1 MPSVNEALLAES
13 GKVIAIVSVVSNWGI
28 LLGILAWHRVW
39 AYPFNKKK
47 VAFFRVMGTSATM
60 IPFSVASILFLFNCH
75 LKSMH
80 MYMGGCYA
88 LTIGHVITITQWRV
102 AVAAFGGK
110 PVSPLGKIL
119 PSATLTIYIILVV
132 TFVPVEQTRCISILG
147 GLLLAAIILT
157 IYMTTNKAI
166 QAHGPTANCSRVRLA
181 WSCFF
186 FSLFV
191 AISFSVTQ
199 KVIFIPWGVD

>member
-1 MPSVNEALLAES
+1 
-13 GKVIAIVSVVSNWGI
+13 
-28 LLGILAWHRVW
+28 
-39 AYPFNKKK
+39 
-47 VAFFRVMGTSATM
+47 
-60 IPFSVASILFLFNCH
+60 
-75 LKSMH
+75 

-110 PVSPLGKIL
+110 SVSPLGKIL

-132 TFVPVEQTRCISILG
+132 AFVPVEQTRCISILG
-147 GLLLAAIILT
+147 GLLLTAIILT

-186 FSLFV
+186 FSIFV

-199 KVIFIPWGVD
+199 KVIFIPWGGGVVVVYIAAQIHFVCRDSSVRVMPLGRRKTRLFSVKVTGQIS